1 MNEMNKLTES
11 SLMTK
16 TLGLLLL
23 RLVLLNQGYTSKSMK
38 THVRFALLLVSQ
50 SRHYQY
56 LGMDNSFLSETVM
69 CIAQPLLNRCSQH
82 PFNHNN
88 QKCFQK
94 LTNIIWGTQSSP
106 VKNHCQK
113 STTLV
118 LCPRTI
124 NQHSSEGWL
133 CKPHTKWLDISELAP
148 CITYFVLW
156 QTFFHSWDLS
166 SLWPYSSIV
175 E

>member
-1 MNEMNKLTES
+1 MSEMNKLTES

-23 RLVLLNQGYTSKSMK
+23 RLVLLNRGYTSKSMK
-38 THVRFALLLVSQ
+38 THVGLALLLVSQ

-56 LGMDNSFLSETVM
+56 LGMDNSFLWETVM
-69 CIAQPLLNRCSQH
+69 CIAQHLLNTCWQH
-82 PFNHNN
+82 TFNHNN

-94 LTNIIWGTQSSP
+94 STNIIWGTQSSP

-118 LCPRTI
+118 LCLGI
-124 NQHSSEGWL
+124 LNYHSSEAWL
-133 CKPHTKWLDISELAP
+133 CKPHTPRLDISELSP
-148 CITYFVLW
+148 CITYFVLLW
-156 QTFFHSWDLS
+156 QTFFHS
-166 SLWPYSSIV
+166 
-175 E
+175 